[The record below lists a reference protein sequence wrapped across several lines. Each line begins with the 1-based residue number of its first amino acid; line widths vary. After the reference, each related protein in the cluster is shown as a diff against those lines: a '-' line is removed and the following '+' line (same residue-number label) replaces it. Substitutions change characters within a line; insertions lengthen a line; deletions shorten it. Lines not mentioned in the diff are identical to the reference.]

1 MIVTLN
7 GQVSSLTCINKGAS
21 QVSVLCAL
29 FFFIYINNPADGLSS
44 NPKLSADDTSLFS
57 VIHGFDT
64 FANELNNDLHQ
75 INKWAFQWK
84 WALTQTQNF
93 SSFGSF
99 NNSIVSETPYQ
110 KHLCIFLDV
119 QLTFEEYLK
128 EITTKVNKI
137 IGLLQELQKFL
148 PRLVLK
154 AHSKV
159 WEQW

>member
-44 NPKLSADDTSLFS
+44 NPKLSADDTSLFL

-64 FANELNNDLHQ
+64 SANELNNDLHQ

-84 WALTQTQNF
+84 
-93 SSFGSF
+93 
-99 NNSIVSETPYQ
+99 
-110 KHLCIFLDV
+110 
-119 QLTFEEYLK
+119 
-128 EITTKVNKI
+128 
-137 IGLLQELQKFL
+137 
-148 PRLVLK
+148 
-154 AHSKV
+154 
-159 WEQW
+159 